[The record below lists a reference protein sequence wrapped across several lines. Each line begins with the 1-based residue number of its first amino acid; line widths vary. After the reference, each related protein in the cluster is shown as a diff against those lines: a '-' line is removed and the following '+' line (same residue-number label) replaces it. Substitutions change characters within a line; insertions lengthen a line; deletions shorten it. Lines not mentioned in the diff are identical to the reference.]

1 MILLERE
8 SIHFHI
14 GENKCIGQDQSQNI
28 FSSFSTIQTSWS
40 SLTLAHMRT

>member
-28 FSSFSTIQTSWS
+28 LSIPHSPRFRQAGVVLLW
-40 SLTLAHMRT
+40 LT